1 MPQPTQAPAVKPAE
15 KPLVSPVVAPA
26 GPTIEELQ
34 SQLAEANAKLV
45 AATPLEPM
53 KPTGA
58 RTEGTQLPEEMQ
70 AVLASRKRAPKIS
83 KMLSGTSRTDY

>member
-1 MPQPTQAPAVKPAE
+1 MAQLPQAPAVKPAE
-15 KPLVSPVVAPA
+15 KPPVAPVVAPA

-34 SQLAEANAKLV
+34 AQLAEANAKLV

-58 RTEGTQLPEEMQ
+58 RTEGTQLPAEMQ
-70 AVLASRKRAPKIS
+70 AVLDSRKRAPKIS
-83 KMLSGTSRTDY
+83 KMLSGTARTDY